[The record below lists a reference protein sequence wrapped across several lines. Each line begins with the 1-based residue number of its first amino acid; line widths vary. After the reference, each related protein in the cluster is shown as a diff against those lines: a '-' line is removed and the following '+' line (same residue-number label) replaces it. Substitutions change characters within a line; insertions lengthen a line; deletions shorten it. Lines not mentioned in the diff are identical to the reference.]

1 MPVTSGMEY
10 TVTETERGKFTLE
23 DITMD
28 GKSLDDNA
36 TYTMLLVGADTFL
49 EHETFCN
56 CPMPDDLKSKRED
69 YLVSDFS
76 SQECM
81 EEALAKTKQFLEP
94 TEYVTILPAK

>member
-1 MPVTSGMEY
+1 MAG
-10 TVTETERGKFTLE
+10 G
-23 DITMD
+23 D
-28 GKSLDDNA
+28 SLRE
-36 TYTMLLVGADTFL
+36 VV
-49 EHETFCN
+49 TFCY
-56 CPMPDDLKSKRED
+56 CRMAVDLKSKREV